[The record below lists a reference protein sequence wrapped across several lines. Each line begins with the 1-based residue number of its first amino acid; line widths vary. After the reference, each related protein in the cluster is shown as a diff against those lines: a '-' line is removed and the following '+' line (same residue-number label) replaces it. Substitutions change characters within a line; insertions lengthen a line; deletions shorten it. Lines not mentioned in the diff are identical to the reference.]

1 MCVHLGECKTRDVMC
16 KRTHKGVLKRT
27 RAHALTSS
35 NKSIH
40 THFLSPNT
48 YIHTHTHKH
57 TQVNDK
63 LLGTQEALLGSGAS
77 AHDDTQE
84 GAQARAAAS
93 AAAAAAGVCVCVC
106 VSAEVCTRMSMV
118 CVCVCLLMNISFM
131 FVRLWV
137 WLWCWGECGYGCVWL
152 CVCVCAGVCG
162 CERVCCK

>member
-84 GAQARAAAS
+84 GHRRELRPQQLPPLQ
-93 AAAAAAGVCVCVC
+93 VCVCVY
-106 VSAEVCTRMSMV
+106 
-118 CVCVCLLMNISFM
+118 VCL
-131 FVRLWV
+131 RR
-137 WLWCWGECGYGCVWL
+137 
-152 CVCVCAGVCG
+152 CALV
-162 CERVCCK
+162 